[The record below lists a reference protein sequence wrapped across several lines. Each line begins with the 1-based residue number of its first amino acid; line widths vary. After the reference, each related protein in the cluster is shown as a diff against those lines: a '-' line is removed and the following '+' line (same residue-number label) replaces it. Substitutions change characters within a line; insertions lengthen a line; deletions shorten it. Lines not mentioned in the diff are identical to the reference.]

1 MLTTNNPD
9 YEILH
14 QTALKAPSSSGV
26 YLWRNREET
35 VIYVG
40 KAKNLKNRLSS
51 YFSGNRQIKTELLV
65 SNAASIEYITTSN
78 EYEAFLLENN
88 LIKKYTPRYN
98 IQLKDGKSYPVLKI
112 TDEPFPRFFKTRQ
125 VRRGDNSL
133 YFGPFPDAGALDTF
147 IDTLYKVYPVR
158 HCRTFKKRDAPCM
171 YYHIGQC
178 KAPCCN
184 KIDEQTYN
192 EYIEEIKSLLE
203 GKGDETVVKITAKM
217 KEAAA
222 NLNFEKAARLRDGLR
237 ALTIMQNQNIVEDF
251 ASEDRDYIAHWR
263 EGELVSFTV
272 LKIRDG
278 KLLGRDNYRVE
289 SMNEDEELLEEF
301 ARAYYS
307 EETALPPKIFV
318 DEKDNTEFLEQWL
331 TQLAGSNEQL
341 EVENSAVVEPVETT
355 VISTVANDSE
365 RNGEIYPTET
375 TDENLGGT
383 CLAAGRA
390 FRTSANRSIPT
401 LPSGRFGTPTAV
413 LQSLPRESEASENTA
428 AIESAVTRSAV
439 VEHVE
444 TTGHFDKL
452 NDHTA
457 HCSPLTAH
465 YTTILEKVTSS
476 SSRRDIAALNMAR
489 ENAKED
495 IIRRIRERG
504 DMPALNELKDLLALP
519 RLPERIEGFD
529 IAHIGGKFPVA
540 SLISFWK
547 GNPDKKNYRYFR
559 LKTTNGV
566 IDDFASMR
574 EAATR
579 RYSRLSNENADLPDL
594 ILIDGGIGQ
603 VNAVDGILKMLN
615 LDIPIAGLAKR
626 DEEIWRPHA
635 SKPICLPRRSDA
647 LRLLQRVRDETHRFA
662 TSRNQNLRTKENTV
676 SVFASLPHIGE
687 KREKIL
693 IKTFTTLENLAS
705 SEEAKIAQA
714 LGVRSDIATEILLAA
729 RAALEK
735 RNETKD
741 SKKALFAAQIG
752 GLSHES
758 EYYTASLA
766 NAALE

>member
-1 MLTTNNPD
+1 MLSTNNPE
-9 YEILH
+9 YEKLH
-14 QTALKAPSSSGV
+14 ETALKAPSSSGV

-51 YFSGNRQIKTELLV
+51 YFSSGQLLKTQLLV
-65 SNAASIEYITTSN
+65 SNAASIEYITTAN

-88 LIKKYTPRYN
+88 LIKKYSPRYN

-112 TDEPFPRFFKTRQ
+112 TNEEFPRLFKTRQ
-125 VRRGDNSL
+125 VHRNDGAT
-133 YFGPFPDAGALDTF
+133 YFGPYPDSGALDTF
-147 IDTLYKVYPVR
+147 IDSLYKVYPVR
-158 HCRTFKKRDAPCM
+158 HCRTFKKREAPCM
-171 YYHIGQC
+171 YYHIGRC

-184 KIDEQTYN
+184 KIDKETYN
-192 EYIEEIKSLLE
+192 VYIDEIKALLE
-203 GKGDETVVKITAKM
+203 GKGSETQDKITAQM

-222 NLNFEKAARLRDGLR
+222 SLNFEKAARLRDGLR

-251 ASEDRDYIAHWR
+251 AAEDRDYIAHWR

-289 SMNEDEELLEEF
+289 SLGEDEELLEEF
-301 ARAYYS
+301 ARAYYTDKDS
-307 EETALPPKIFV
+307 LPPKIFISEE
-318 DEKDNTEFLEQWL
+318 DKTEFLE
-331 TQLAGSNEQL
+331 EYFK
-341 EVENSAVVEPVETT
+341 E
-355 VISTVANDSE
+355 
-365 RNGEIYPTET
+365 
-375 TDENLGGT
+375 LGGPASPSGVPPFANAHS
-383 CLAAGRA
+383 LAA
-390 FRTSANRSIPT
+390 TSGLHT
-401 LPSGRFGTPTAV
+401 LPH
-413 LQSLPRESEASENTA
+413 ESEAGSGYRAGITD
-428 AIESAVTRSAV
+428 SAETRSKPVSQVLPPQNGVAPYLPQN
-439 VEHVE
+439 
-444 TTGHFDKL
+444 TCKAG
-452 NDHTA
+452 
-457 HCSPLTAH
+457 S
-465 YTTILEKVTSS
+465 ILERVTES

-495 IIRRIRERG
+495 IIRRVRERG
-504 DMPALNELKDLLALP
+504 DMPALNELKDLLHLP

-579 RYSRLSNENADLPDL
+579 RYSRLSNENAELPDL

-603 VNAVDGILKMLN
+603 VNAVDGILNMLG

-626 DEEIWRPHA
+626 DEEIWRPHT
-635 SKPICLPRRSDA
+635 SEPICLPKRSDA

-662 TSRNQNLRTKENTV
+662 TSRNQTLRTKENTV
-676 SVFASLPHIGE
+676 SVFASLPHVGE

-693 IKTFTTLENLAS
+693 IKTFTTLENLAQA
-705 SEEAKIAQA
+705 EESQIAQA
-714 LGVRSDIATEILLAA
+714 LHIRAGEASEILLAA
-729 RAALEK
+729 RTELEK
-735 RNETKD
+735 RNETKNAKKTLFQAQLGTESLD
-741 SKKALFAAQIG
+741 S
-752 GLSHES
+752 ES
-758 EYYTASLA
+758 DSSYASELA
-766 NAALE
+766 SAALEI

>member
-1 MLTTNNPD
+1 MLTTNNPE
-9 YEILH
+9 YEKLH
-14 QTALKAPSSSGV
+14 ETALKAPSSSGV
-26 YLWRNREET
+26 YLWRNHEKT

-51 YFSGNRQIKTELLV
+51 YFSGNRAIKTELLV
-65 SNAASIEYITTSN
+65 SNAASIEYITTAN

-88 LIKKYTPRYN
+88 LIKKYSPRYN

-112 TDEPFPRFFKTRQ
+112 TNEEFPRFYKTRQ
-125 VRRGDNSL
+125 VHRTDGAS
-133 YFGPFPDAGALDTF
+133 YFGPYPDSGALDTF
-147 IDTLYKVYPVR
+147 IDSLYKVYPVR
-158 HCRTFKKRDAPCM
+158 HCRTFKKREAPCM
-171 YYHIGQC
+171 YYHIGRC

-184 KIDEQTYN
+184 KIDKETYN
-192 EYIEEIKSLLE
+192 LYIDEIRSLLE
-203 GKGDETVVKITAKM
+203 GKGTETQEKITAQM

-222 NLNFEKAARLRDGLR
+222 ALNFEKAARLRDGLR

-251 ASEDRDYIAHWR
+251 AAEDRDYIAHWR

-289 SMNEDEELLEEF
+289 SLNEDDELLEEF

-307 EETALPPKIFV
+307 DAANLPPKIFI
-318 DEKDNTEFLEQWL
+318 DEKDKAEFLEQWL
-331 TQLAGSNEQL
+331 KQIENGKRKTESL
-341 EVENSAVVEPVETT
+341 E
-355 VISTVANDSE
+355 
-365 RNGEIYPTET
+365 
-375 TDENLGGT
+375 GGP
-383 CLAAGRA
+383 CLTAGRA
-390 FRTSANRSIPT
+390 FQGSADAS
-401 LPSGRFGTPTAV
+401 LPAATAAQP
-413 LQSLPRESEASENTA
+413 LQSLPQGS
-428 AIESAVTRSAV
+428 
-439 VEHVE
+439 
-444 TTGHFDKL
+444 
-452 NDHTA
+452 
-457 HCSPLTAH
+457 
-465 YTTILEKVTSS
+465 ILERVTES

-495 IIRRIRERG
+495 IIRRVRERG
-504 DMPALNELKDLLALP
+504 DMPALNELKDLLHLP

-579 RYSRLSNENADLPDL
+579 RYSRLSNENAELPDL

-603 VNAVDGILKMLN
+603 VNAVDGILNMLG

-635 SKPICLPRRSDA
+635 SHPICLPRRSDA

-676 SVFASLPHIGE
+676 SVFASLPHVGE

-693 IKTFTTLENLAS
+693 IKTFTTLENLAAS
-705 SEEAKIAQA
+705 QEAQIAQA
-714 LGVRSDIATEILLAA
+714 LHVRAPEASEILLAA
-729 RAALEK
+729 RAELEK
-735 RNETKD
+735 RNETKNA
-741 SKKALFAAQIG
+741 KKTMFQAQLG
-752 GLSHES
+752 SLSTES
-758 EYYTASLA
+758 EQKDESYASTLA
-766 NAALE
+766 DAALE

>member
-1 MLTTNNPD
+1 MPKLAYNHLVLNIQADVAKVTKIVAKTPVCTPPTHSGGAMPKTDSFLFFCYTIPVMRAQESPN

-26 YLWRNREET
+26 YLWRNQEGT

-112 TDEPFPRFFKTRQ
+112 TDEQFPRFYKTRQ

-178 KAPCCN
+178 KAPCCG

-192 EYIEEIKSLLE
+192 GYIEEIKSLLE

-222 NLNFEKAARLRDGLR
+222 SLNFEKAARLRDGLR

-318 DEKDNTEFLEQWL
+318 DEKDNTEFLEKWL
-331 TQLAGSNEQL
+331 VQLAGSREQG
-341 EVENSAVVEPVETT
+341 AV
-355 VISTVANDSE
+355 D
-365 RNGEIYPTET
+365 GE
-375 TDENLGGT
+375 
-383 CLAAGRA
+383 
-390 FRTSANRSIPT
+390 
-401 LPSGRFGTPTAV
+401 
-413 LQSLPRESEASENTA
+413 Q
-428 AIESAVTRSAV
+428 
-439 VEHVE
+439 
-444 TTGHFDKL
+444 KL
-452 NDHTA
+452 HTA
-457 HCSPLTAH
+457 HCSLLTNH
-465 YTTILEKVTSS
+465 SPTILERVTASS
-476 SSRRDIAALNMAR
+476 ARRDIAALNMAR

-504 DMPALNELKDLLALP
+504 DMPALNELKDLLSLP
-519 RLPERIEGFD
+519 KLPERIEGFD

-693 IKTFTTLENLAS
+693 IKTFTTLENLAAC
-705 SEEAKIAQA
+705 EEAKIAQT

-735 RNETKD
+735 RNETKE

-758 EYYTASLA
+758 EDYTSSLA
-766 NAALE
+766 AAALE